1 MRRYTVLAI
10 TLIATLATA
19 CVRSE
24 GTMDRK
30 PIDVG
35 KAIAREAHQRL
46 NSASKDIC
54 WALAADTY
62 LTTDDDKVRD
72 EIGSKIFLGRV
83 TPHLTEDRDSVL
95 FLWDDGQLWHSSY
108 SIDGKLL
115 SEGGVWKIWSD
126 CELTLT
132 AYDGV
137 IEVRTEDNGETG
149 ANNSYKLDVSNW
161 EYDSSVNFE
170 LSGTVEWVYNS
181 DASKRLSVEIE
192 DTIHYTSKQHRTHY
206 SSYGIGLYDG
216 VINAL
221 YTDTWAEYHDEVTMT
236 YGEESDNSIVVSYLG
251 DKSSIEIWR

>member
-1 MRRYTVLAI
+1 MTRHIFIAAI
-10 TLIATLATA
+10 TLLATA
-19 CVRSE
+19 CAIEDGSME
-24 GTMDRK
+24 RK

-46 NSASKDIC
+46 NNASKDIC

-95 FLWDDGQLWHSSY
+95 FLWDDGQFSHISY

-161 EYDSSVNFE
+161 EYDSAVNFE

-192 DTIHYTSKQHRTHY
+192 DAIHYTSKQQRTHY
-206 SSYGIGLYDG
+206 SYYAKGLYDG
-216 VINAL
+216 VINTL
-221 YTDTWAEYHDEVTMT
+221 YTDSWAGHHDEVTMT
-236 YGEESDNSIVVSYLG
+236 YGEESDNSIGVSYLG
-251 DKSSIEIWR
+251 DRGTIEK

>member
-1 MRRYTVLAI
+1 MTRHIFIAAI
-10 TLIATLATA
+10 TLLATSCA
-19 CVRSE
+19 IEDGSME
-24 GTMDRK
+24 RK

-46 NSASKDIC
+46 NNASKDIC

-95 FLWDDGQLWHSSY
+95 FLWDDGQLSHSSY

-137 IEVRTEDNGETG
+137 IEVRTEHNGETG

-161 EYDSSVNFE
+161 EYDSAVNFE

-192 DTIHYTSKQHRTHY
+192 DAIHYTSKQHRTHY
-206 SSYGIGLYDG
+206 SVYAVGLYNG
-216 VINAL
+216 VIKSI
-221 YTDTWAEYHDEVTMT
+221 YTDSWAGHHDEVTMT

>member
-1 MRRYTVLAI
+1 MTRHIFIAAI
-10 TLIATLATA
+10 TLLATA
-19 CVRSE
+19 CAIEDGSME
-24 GTMDRK
+24 RK

-46 NSASKDIC
+46 NNASKDIC

-95 FLWDDGQLWHSSY
+95 FLWDDGQFSHISY

-115 SEGGVWKIWSD
+115 SEGGQWKLWSD

-137 IEVRTEDNGETG
+137 IEVRTEDNGEAG

-161 EYDSSVNFE
+161 EYDSAVNFE

-181 DASKRLSVEIE
+181 EASKRLSVEIV
-192 DTIHYTSKQHRTHY
+192 DAIHYTSKNRRTHY
-206 SSYGIGLYDG
+206 SYYAKGLYDG
-216 VINAL
+216 VINTL
-221 YTDTWAEYHDEVTMT
+221 YTDTWAGYNDEVTMT
-236 YGEESDNSIVVSYLG
+236 YGEESDYLIVVEYLG
-251 DKSSIEIWR
+251 DRGTIEK

>member
-1 MRRYTVLAI
+1 MTRHIFIAAI
-10 TLIATLATA
+10 TLLATSCA
-19 CVRSE
+19 IEDGSME
-24 GTMDRK
+24 RK

-46 NSASKDIC
+46 SYASKDIC

-62 LTTDDDKVRD
+62 LTTND
-72 EIGSKIFLGRV
+72 EKIRTEIRTRIYGGSL
-83 TPHLTEDRDSVL
+83 TPRLSEDRDSVL
-95 FLWDDGQLWHSSY
+95 LVWDDGRVRSAY
-108 SIDGKLL
+108 PTDGKLL
-115 SEGGVWKIWSD
+115 SEGGQWKLWSD
-126 CELTLT
+126 SELTLT

-161 EYDSSVNFE
+161 EYDSAVNFE
-170 LSGTVEWVYNS
+170 LSGTVEWVYNR